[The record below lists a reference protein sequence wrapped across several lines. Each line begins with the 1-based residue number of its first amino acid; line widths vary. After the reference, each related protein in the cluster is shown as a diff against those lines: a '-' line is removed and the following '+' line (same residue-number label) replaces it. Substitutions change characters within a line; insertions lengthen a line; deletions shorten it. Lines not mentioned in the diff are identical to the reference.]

1 MQLFFKKCVCI
12 KLEDRKSYMKSR
24 YRTAKTDRLSNRKY
38 KKINERSEKITKSQ
52 ELRVT
57 IVTVHEGKKIE
68 KVGLER

>member
-1 MQLFFKKCVCI
+1 
-12 KLEDRKSYMKSR
+12 MKSR